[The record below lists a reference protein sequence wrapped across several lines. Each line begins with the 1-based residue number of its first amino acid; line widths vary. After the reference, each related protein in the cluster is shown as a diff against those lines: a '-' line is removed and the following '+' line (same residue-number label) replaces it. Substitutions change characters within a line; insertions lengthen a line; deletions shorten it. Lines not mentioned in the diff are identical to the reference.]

1 MIELTAVATV
11 AARIAPKLAVFCQ
24 KRFMLL
30 AGLEHDIKHI
40 QEESS
45 MIAAAIEDDGK
56 HPPSTTTAHAHEQ
69 WIKLVRDLA
78 YDIDDC
84 IDRFM
89 HRVSMAPVTDAG
101 WIRRKA
107 RRLKT
112 LRARGKFAA
121 EIVRLR
127 KQSEDASELRKKYT
141 DLAYGQGSRTAAV
154 SEPQEDEEVPETY
167 TDSPVGME
175 ALEEEL
181 TELISETP
189 QGQPERL
196 KVISVVG
203 FDGIGKSQLAKRV
216 YDTLD
221 KSQYPARAWVRAA
234 EKGPE
239 DVLLE
244 ILQKLG
250 TRTAITGSE
259 ASSRNIKPSMSE
271 LCTTIQKCLEKKRFF
286 IVIDDMRKDFW
297 VDLKYAFP
305 IVPGSGVL
313 ITTARQTIAIK
324 SSSRDGHVYVMR
336 TLADNH
342 SRQLFCK
349 EACLEYPS
357 TVDDTMRSSAVIKR
371 CDGLPL
377 ALVTTARLLHGE
389 SRPREWADLGENLG
403 EHLEKNKK
411 LASMNDVLVRSYT
424 SLGSQDVKT
433 CLLYLGIYPSG
444 RPIRRGSLIRRWS
457 AEGFIKEDHKRS
469 TREVAVANFSELID
483 WSIIHPVD
491 ASGSRRA
498 EVKACQTHGIMLEFL
513 LHKSMCENFVTLLY
527 DDVPPPS
534 KVRWLSLHNGS
545 AASSRI
551 NPNDIP
557 FVRSLTIFGK
567 VHKSVLNF
575 CKYKLMR
582 VLDVEGCHE
591 HLEDRHLKEICSN
604 LLLLRYLSLRG
615 ASKIRVLP
623 KDVKK
628 LQLLETLDVRG
639 TNIEI
644 LPTRVMQ
651 LPCLLHLFGKFRLP
665 QGVGSRKMRKLQ
677 AWLQEEDNSKLQTVA
692 GFVVD
697 DKSQGFAQLMGEM
710 KKLTK
715 VKIWCESSTTDASNY
730 LSHVS
735 KAIKGFIR
743 RGTVSSDNLSHLSEA
758 IKEFI
763 ARGTDLNKARSLSLS
778 MNGEWSQDLLNF
790 SLENDS
796 SCYLS
801 SLKLQGNNLSNL
813 PPFVSMLGGLTKLCL
828 SFSHLQMSSCILEAL
843 NSISGLNY
851 LNLNAT
857 LLDNLVIEEDAL
869 GSLKQLCI
877 VAEEIM
883 TELVIEK
890 GALPDLES
898 LQLIC
903 KDLNGFSST
912 TIQSLPL
919 LKEVA
924 LHDELSDQTKKYWE
938 EAAKNHPRRP
948 KLLFKLDGSEPVAGT
963 ATGTLAQEIAVEREP
978 AENSISTV
986 GPPTDT
992 ILSTT
997 TPPGSISTESG
1008 SEPATETPVA
1018 QSTDMTLPVTT
1029 PPGAIFAREP
1039 VQFVTS
1045 EVGSG
1050 SAAEISVVGTTTDN
1064 DKVSQEVAV
1073 EREHAES
1080 SESHAA
1086 PPTDMMLSV
1095 GMMLSVV
1102 PNGQSVV
1109 TSEMGSES
1117 AAIISA
1123 APTTTD
1129 ITTLSVNHNTFA
1141 NTKEEYPVRV
1151 IASEMGSEPAAEIPA
1166 ALATIDNVTLVNHEA
1181 FFSHEQPE
1189 YPAQVLGDGQH
1200 DDHETEDVDNTR
1212 GPNDFAS
1219 QNGLST
1225 VMASVQK
1232 EMERVAV

>member
-1 MIELTAVATV
+1 MAN
-11 AARIAPKLAVFCQ
+11 P
-24 KRFMLL
+24 
-30 AGLEHDIKHI
+30 D
-40 QEESS
+40 
-45 MIAAAIEDDGK
+45 
-56 HPPSTTTAHAHEQ
+56 
-69 WIKLVRDLA
+69 RDSGQ
-78 YDIDDC
+78 I
-84 IDRFM
+84 
-89 HRVSMAPVTDAG
+89 
-101 WIRRKA
+101 WE
-107 RRLKT
+107 KT
-112 LRARGKFAA
+112 L
-121 EIVRLR
+121 V
-127 KQSEDASELRKKYT
+127 
-141 DLAYGQGSRTAAV
+141 
-154 SEPQEDEEVPETY
+154 
-167 TDSPVGME
+167 
-175 ALEEEL
+175 
-181 TELISETP
+181 
-189 QGQPERL
+189 
-196 KVISVVG
+196 
-203 FDGIGKSQLAKRV
+203 
-216 YDTLD
+216 
-221 KSQYPARAWVRAA
+221 
-234 EKGPE
+234 
-239 DVLLE
+239 
-244 ILQKLG
+244 
-250 TRTAITGSE
+250 
-259 ASSRNIKPSMSE
+259 NI
-271 LCTTIQKCLEKKRFF
+271 
-286 IVIDDMRKDFW
+286 W
-297 VDLKYAFP
+297 
-305 IVPGSGVL
+305 
-313 ITTARQTIAIK
+313 RQ
-324 SSSRDGHVYVMR
+324 
-336 TLADNH
+336 
-342 SRQLFCK
+342 
-349 EACLEYPS
+349 
-357 TVDDTMRSSAVIKR
+357 
-371 CDGLPL
+371 
-377 ALVTTARLLHGE
+377 
-389 SRPREWADLGENLG
+389 
-403 EHLEKNKK
+403 NKK
-411 LASMNDVLVRSYT
+411 LAIMNDVLVRSYT

-469 TREVAVANFSELID
+469 AREVAVANFNELID

-513 LHKSMCENFVTLLY
+513 LHKSMCESFVTLLY

-551 NPNDIP
+551 NPNNIR

-575 CKYKLMR
+575 SKYKLMR

-591 HLEDRHLKEICSN
+591 LLEDRHLKEICSN

-623 KDVKK
+623 KEVKK

-644 LPTRVMQ
+644 LPTRVML
-651 LPCLLHLFGKFRLP
+651 LPCLLHLFGKFKLP
-665 QGVGSRKMRKLQ
+665 QGVGSRKMHKLQ
-677 AWLQEEDNSKLQTVA
+677 AWLQEEENSKLQTVA

-715 VKIWCESSTTDASNY
+715 VKIWCESTTDASSY

-743 RGTVSSDNLSHLSEA
+743 RGTDSSDNLNHLSKA

-763 ARGTDLNKARSLSLS
+763 DRGTDQNKARSLSLN
-778 MNGEWSQDLLNF
+778 MNGAWSQELLDF

-801 SLKLQGNNLSNL
+801 SLKLQGNNMSNL

-828 SFSHLQMSSCILEAL
+828 SFSHLQMSSGIVEAL
-843 NSISGLNY
+843 NNVSGLNY
-851 LNLNAT
+851 LKLYAT
-857 LLDNLVIEEDAL
+857 RLDDLIIEEDAL
-869 GSLKQLCI
+869 RSLQRLCI

-948 KLLFKLDGSEPVAGT
+948 KLLFKLNGSEPVAGTSTAAT
-963 ATGTLAQEIAVEREP
+963 ATGTLAQENAVEREP
-978 AENSISTV
+978 AENFNSTV

-997 TPPGSISTESG
+997 TPPG
-1008 SEPATETPVA
+1008 
-1018 QSTDMTLPVTT
+1018 
-1029 PPGAIFAREP
+1029 AIFTGEP
-1039 VQFVTS
+1039 VQSVTS
-1045 EVGSG
+1045 EAGSG
-1050 SAAEISVVGTTTDN
+1050 SAAEISPVETTTD
-1064 DKVSQEVAV
+1064 KVAQVVAV
-1073 EREHAES
+1073 EREHAEN
-1080 SESHAA
+1080 SESPAA

-1102 PNGQSVV
+1102 ANGQSVV

-1129 ITTLSVNHNTFA
+1129 NTTLSVNHNTFA
-1141 NTKEEYPVRV
+1141 NTQEEYPVQV
-1151 IASEMGSEPAAEIPA
+1151 ITSEMGSEPAAEIPA
-1166 ALATIDNVTLVNHEA
+1166 ALATIDNVTSVNHET
-1181 FFSHEQPE
+1181 FFSHEQLE

-1200 DDHETEDVDNTR
+1200 DHHGTEDVDNTR

-1225 VMASVQK
+1225 VMASVPK